1 MATDSIRNK
10 TQVDSVFLFV
20 MRASVFDAPSTPPE
34 APAGGLLS

>member
-20 MRASVFDAPSTPPE
+20 MRASVFDPRSTLPE
-34 APAGGLLS
+34 TPAGGHLS